1 MIVPDSKNTVN
12 LSQIPI
18 SYYLISNNLSKYI
31 VPAQHTHRTDHGTDF
46 VKSKPVMKFN
56 EK

>member
-1 MIVPDSKNTVN
+1 MIVRDSKNTVN